1 MQIRCSSADDLDR
14 IMLIYD
20 EGRKYM
26 RENGNMDQ
34 WNDGYPQRE
43 VIQKD
48 IEDGISYVVETED
61 DEIIGVFAFMKG
73 PDITY
78 NKIYEGK
85 WPNDK
90 EYSVI
95 HRIAVISHR
104 KGVASFVYDWCLSKS
119 EVIRIDT
126 HRDNIPMRNSL
137 KKNGFIY
144 CGIIHLLSG
153 DERLAFQ
160 KEKKI

>member
-1 MQIRCSSADDLDR
+1 MKIRHSSADDLER
-14 IMLIYD
+14 IMFIYD

-43 VIQKD
+43 VILKD
-48 IEDGISYVVETED
+48 IEDGISYVVEAD
-61 DEIIGVFAFMKG
+61 DNEIIGVFAFMEG

-85 WPNDK
+85 WLDDRD
-90 EYSVI
+90 YFVI

-119 EVIRIDT
+119 DVIRIDT